1 MTSFALPS
9 HIAFDGYRRLAA
21 GPLPTVALAVKR
33 AIANDAIGGAL
44 LIFDNATGRSIDI
57 DTRGSDDE
65 VAARYAPAASADIA
79 PGAAAGAHRERAADL
94 ADAAGTSNAADAD
107 PLAPEPPR
115 G

>member
-94 ADAAGTSNAADAD
+94 A
-107 PLAPEPPR
+107 
-115 G
+115 